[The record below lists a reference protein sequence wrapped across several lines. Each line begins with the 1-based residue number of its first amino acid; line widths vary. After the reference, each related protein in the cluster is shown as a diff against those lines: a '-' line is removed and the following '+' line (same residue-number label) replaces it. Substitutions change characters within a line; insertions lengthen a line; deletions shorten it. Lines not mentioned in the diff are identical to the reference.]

1 MNFKRRENF
10 QPSDKLLVL
19 VGSKNPVKIAC
30 TEDAF
35 TRAFNKSFLV
45 EGINASSGVPEQPIG
60 NRETLLGAK
69 NRAFNSRDIFPEAHY
84 WVGIEGGVEE
94 DEVGMF
100 AFAWIFI
107 LDRKGRTSQSK
118 TGTFYLP
125 PAVSKLV
132 SDGMELG
139 KADDMVFAQ
148 DNSKEQGGSVGILT
162 KGVVDRS
169 EYYRQAIILALIPF
183 LQENLFSQID
193 S

>member
-19 VGSKNPVKIAC
+19 VGSKNPVKISC

-45 EGINASSGVPEQPIG
+45 EGINASSGVPEQPVG

-69 NRAFNSRDIFPEAHY
+69 NRAFNSREIFPEANY
-84 WVGIEGGVEE
+84 WVGIEGGVDE
-94 DEVGMF
+94 DEKGMF

-107 LDRKGRTSQSK
+107 LDKMGKTSQSK
-118 TGTFYLP
+118 TGTFYIP
-125 PAVSKLV
+125 SAVATLV

-139 KADDMVFAQ
+139 MADDLVFNK
-148 DNSKEQGGSVGILT
+148 DNSKQQGGSVGILT
-162 KGVVDRS
+162 HGVVDRN

-183 LQENLFSQID
+183 LNENLF
-193 S
+193 